1 MWSSEAVFYFF
12 TWECKGRTGFS
23 VNSEITE
30 NNLKESSLVLQ
41 KMVYEGIIK
50 ESGIMKVGISNEMI
64 MLVGHID
71 SIKQHRRR
79 SKKTKYFLKRNTW
92 KENG

>member
-1 MWSSEAVFYFF
+1 
-12 TWECKGRTGFS
+12 
-23 VNSEITE
+23 
-30 NNLKESSLVLQ
+30 
-41 KMVYEGIIK
+41 
-50 ESGIMKVGISNEMI
+50 MKVGISNEMI

>member
-23 VNSEITE
+23 VNSETIE

-41 KMVYEGIIK
+41 RMVYEGIMK
-50 ESGIMKVGISNEMI
+50 EGEIMKANISNEVFDY
-64 MLVGHID
+64 VG
-71 SIKQHRRR
+71 R
-79 SKKTKYFLKRNTW
+79 
-92 KENG
+92 